1 MTVNKNNV
9 LVFLLAVLMTLPICS
24 CGKKEETK
32 YQYQIY
38 YVNKAGTKVL
48 STEYGTDTEKE
59 DVQNL
64 LPELMQQLKGITG
77 KPECVPPLAGEYSV
91 TNYELLGGQLNI
103 DFDEKYLGQETV
115 AEVLNRAAIVRTLT
129 QIEGINTVTFSVL
142 GAPLTDAQGMPIGIM
157 MAESFIDNTG
167 TEFSTYEKATLR
179 LYFAN
184 ETGDALK
191 EVTRTVILNDNVS
204 MEKTVMDELIKGPD
218 MELADKSWPTINP
231 QTQIQTVMV
240 KDGVCYVD
248 LDKAFLTQTGN
259 VTGEVAVY
267 SVVNS
272 MAELSNVNKV
282 QFSIEGE
289 TDVVFRENLNFTT
302 VFERN
307 LDLVQKEE

>member
-1 MTVNKNNV
+1 MTVNRNRV
-9 LVFLLAVLMTLPICS
+9 LIFLLVVFMTLPICS

-64 LPELMQQLKGITG
+64 LPELMQQLKAITG
-77 KPECVPPLAGEYSV
+77 KPECIPPLAGNYSV
-91 TNYELLGGQLNI
+91 VKYELMGEQLNV
-103 DFDEKYLGQETV
+103 DFDEKYLGQEMV

-142 GAPLTDAQGMPIGIM
+142 GAPLTDTQGMPIGIM
-157 MAESFIDNTG
+157 MAESFIDNTDK
-167 TEFSTYEKATLR
+167 EFSTYEKATLR

-184 ETGDALK
+184 EAGDALK

-218 MELADKSWPTINP
+218 VESADISWPTINP

-259 VTGEVAVY
+259 VTGEVAIY
-267 SVVNS
+267 SIVNS
-272 MAELSNVNKV
+272 MAELNNVNKV
-282 QFSIEGE
+282 QISIDGE
-289 TDVVFRENLNFTT
+289 TDVKFRENLNLST

-307 LDLVQKEE
+307 LDLVQREK

>member
-1 MTVNKNNV
+1 MTVNRKKV
-9 LVFLLAVLMTLPICS
+9 LIFLLAILMAFPICS

-64 LPELMQQLKGITG
+64 LPELIQQLKAITG
-77 KPECVPPLAGEYSV
+77 KPECIPPLAGNYSV
-91 TNYELLGGQLNI
+91 VKYELMGEQLNV

-115 AEVLNRAAIVRTLT
+115 TEVLNRAAIVRTLT
-129 QIEGINTVTFSVL
+129 QIEGVNTVTFSVL

-157 MAESFIDNTG
+157 MAESFIDNTDR
-167 TEFSTYEKATLR
+167 EFSTYEKATLR

-184 ETGDALK
+184 EAGDKLK
-191 EVTRTVILNDNVS
+191 EVTRNVILNNNVS

-218 MELADKSWPTINP
+218 IEAADMLWPTINS

-248 LDKAFLTQTGN
+248 LDKAFLVQTGN
-259 VTGEVAVY
+259 VTGEVAIY
-267 SVVNS
+267 SIVNS
-272 MAELSNVNKV
+272 MAELNNVNKV
-282 QFSIEGE
+282 QISVDGE
-289 TDVVFRENLNFTT
+289 TDVKFRENLNLST

-307 LDLVQKEE
+307 LDIVQKEK